1 MTVLTL
7 FSLWLS
13 ILLVQKNGE
22 ALTYNHEP
30 VFLVLL
36 GDGLNRLA
44 RIGISAKDAPSEGAC
59 ITGDHWYF
67 VACWDPEKMAFMK
80 TILVAGK
87 KRLRN
92 PFQTLG
98 NLGVKLILSHEGL
111 ENICTFSYDE
121 NFPDEENF
129 LFSLPISWLIRTLT
143 FQNYKIFWGTI
154 LITCIGFRP
163 I

>member
-13 ILLVQKNGE
+13 ILPVQKNGE

-67 VACWDPEKMAFMK
+67 VACWDPEKMAFIK
-80 TILVAGK
+80 KILVAGGK
-87 KRLRN
+87 EAHDWSEHW
-92 PFQTLG
+92 PFKSTKSSEEPCWPHALALG
-98 NLGVKLILSHEGL
+98 QYRYGNCGIRMSLLYMPCWTNFMADIMVKVVTWRIWK
-111 ENICTFSYDE
+111 
-121 NFPDEENF
+121 P
-129 LFSLPISWLIRTLT
+129 
-143 FQNYKIFWGTI
+143 
-154 LITCIGFRP
+154 
-163 I
+163 